1 MLRKQITHP
10 VTVCPSADRA
20 SPLPDR
26 CAYGVAM
33 SDTERATAFTDISL
47 PERYERLLGSALFAP
62 WAQVLLDAVGIEP
75 GARIV
80 EVAAGTGILTRAA
93 ARRAGPAG
101 HVLATDISPAMI
113 AFNAAHAA
121 EPDAA
126 RIQTAVAPAT
136 ELRCT
141 DGDFDVALCQQ
152 GMPFFPDRPGAVR
165 EMHRVLRPGGVV
177 GIAVWTP
184 GHEVVPFGPMNGAL
198 QDIGSPEPFPGAYD
212 ETSYVLSPD
221 QVHDLLAAAGFTQ
234 IDSREIELL
243 TRWPGV
249 DAPVEAVHGTP
260 FGAVLAAM
268 DEERQTK
275 VRAVMAER
283 FRRWVR
289 DDGTLAIPTYSV
301 IARAIR

>member
-1 MLRKQITHP
+1 MTDAART
-10 VTVCPSADRA
+10 
-20 SPLPDR
+20 
-26 CAYGVAM
+26 
-33 SDTERATAFTDISL
+33 TAFTDASL
-47 PERYERLLGSALFAP
+47 PERYERLLAGALFAP
-62 WAQVLLDAVGIEP
+62 WAEVLLDAVGIEP

-113 AFNAAHAA
+113 AFNATHPP

-126 RIQTAVAPAT
+126 PIRTAVAPAT
-136 ELRCT
+136 ALSCADAE
-141 DGDFDVALCQQ
+141 FDVALCQQ

-177 GIAVWTP
+177 GVAVWTP
-184 GHEVVPFGPMNGAL
+184 SHEVVPFGPMNGAL
-198 QDIGSPEPFPGAYD
+198 QDVGSPEPFPGAYD

-221 QVHDLLAAAGFTQ
+221 QVRDLLADAGFTQ

-243 TRWPGV
+243 TRWPSVAALV
-249 DAPVEAVHGTP
+249 DAVQGTP
-260 FGAVLAAM
+260 FGALLTALD
-268 DEERQTK
+268 DEVQAQ
-275 VRAVMAER
+275 VRAAMAER

-289 DDGTLAIPTYSV
+289 GDGTLAIPTYSV